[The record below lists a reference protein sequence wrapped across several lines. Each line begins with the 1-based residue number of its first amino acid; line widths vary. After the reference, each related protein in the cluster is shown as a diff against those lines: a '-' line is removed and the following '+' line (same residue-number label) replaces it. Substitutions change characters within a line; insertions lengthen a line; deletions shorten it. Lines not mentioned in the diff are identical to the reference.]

1 MNLPGE
7 AGLTWNLRQSCAP
20 PRTAKGRSRLT
31 LLNASVKTKV
41 SAAIANLCCSRTA
54 HWLENGAACP
64 EPDWRIVESKTLE
77 RRTVTFLF
85 RSLRLALQFHKLDK
99 RPPPLGS
106 NIMKF
111 DEQFFQSLLSAAFTI
126 QEYNGC
132 RELSGCTMAHTADIP
147 KPSNESPNISTQT
160 PEAIRS
166 EEFGIGRLDNHNG
179 SGYGTMEQSDQP
191 TPNVYLDLLNSI
203 GAEDA
208 EVAEKTVS
216 TTKEAAK
223 ATGPPAEH
231 PTCNLVG
238 NVLRILEAEEGGDK
252 EDGDGLSASA
262 DEKETTEIHEKDQGA
277 GQASQPSNIEVLA
290 VTVTDSQ
297 IDDHQ
302 LRLALQ
308 QVLQATRATTAAIA
322 LGNGGKLRCRDSVG
336 ESASEIRTLIDGG
349 SGFAAACASK
359 GAMQFC
365 PNTMLDSRTD
375 AQACHKLG
383 ARAVIFMPLF
393 REDQTLGLIAAF
405 SRRPYAF
412 GVRELQA
419 LQDLADEFAVNL
431 QIVAVPRSDS
441 NPLTR
446 RF

>member
-1 MNLPGE
+1 MR
-7 AGLTWNLRQSCAP
+7 AA
-20 PRTAKGRSRLT
+20 RTAKGRSRLT
-31 LLNASVKTKV
+31 FLNASVKTKI
-41 SAAIANLCCSRTA
+41 SATIANLCCSRTA

-64 EPDWRIVESKTLE
+64 EPAWRIVESKTPE

-99 RPPPLGS
+99 RPPPLGF

-126 QEYNGC
+126 QEYNGR
-132 RELSGCTMAHTADIP
+132 RELSGCNMAHTADIP
-147 KPSNESPNISTQT
+147 KPSNGGPNIGTQT
-160 PEAIRS
+160 PEAIGS
-166 EEFGIGRLDNHNG
+166 EEFGIGGLDNHNG
-179 SGYGTMEQSDQP
+179 SGYGTMEQSDQA

-216 TTKEAAK
+216 TTTEAAK
-223 ATGPPAEH
+223 ATGPSAEH
-231 PTCNLVG
+231 PGSNLVG
-238 NVLRILEAEEGGDK
+238 NILRILEAEEGRDK
-252 EDGDGLSASA
+252 GDGLSASA
-262 DEKETTEIHEKDQGA
+262 HEKETTEIHEKDQA
-277 GQASQPSNIEVLA
+277 ARQPSQPSNIEVLA
-290 VTVTDSQ
+290 VPVPDSE

-302 LRLALQ
+302 LQLALQ

-322 LGNGGKLRCRDSVG
+322 LGNGGKLRCRDSLG

-365 PNTMLDSRTD
+365 PNTTLDSRTD

-431 QIVAVPRSDS
+431 QIIAVPRSDS

>member
-1 MNLPGE
+1 MLF
-7 AGLTWNLRQSCAP
+7 
-20 PRTAKGRSRLT
+20 
-31 LLNASVKTKV
+31 
-41 SAAIANLCCSRTA
+41 ANRA
-54 HWLENGAACP
+54 WLENGAACP
-64 EPDWRIVESKTLE
+64 EPDWRIVESKTPE

-126 QEYNGC
+126 QEYNGR
-132 RELSGCTMAHTADIP
+132 RELSGCNMAHTDDIP
-147 KPSNESPNISTQT
+147 KPSNGGPNIGTQT
-160 PEAIRS
+160 PEAIGS
-166 EEFGIGRLDNHNG
+166 EEFGIGGLDNHNG

-203 GAEDA
+203 GAENA
-208 EVAEKTVS
+208 EVPEMTVG
-216 TTKEAAK
+216 TAKAGK
-223 ATGPPAEH
+223 ATGSSAEN
-231 PTCNLVG
+231 PSSKLVD

-252 EDGDGLSASA
+252 GGGDGPSASA

-277 GQASQPSNIEVLA
+277 HQASQPSNIEVLA
-290 VTVTDSQ
+290 VAVPDSQ
-297 IDDHQ
+297 VDDHQ

-322 LGNGGKLRCRDSVG
+322 LGNVGKLSCRDSLG
-336 ESASEIRTLIDGG
+336 ESASEIRTLIDSG
-349 SGFAAACASK
+349 SGFAAACAAK
-359 GAMQFC
+359 GEMQFC
-365 PNTMLDSRTD
+365 PNTTLDSRTD

-393 REDQTLGLIAAF
+393 REDQLLGLIAAF

-419 LQDLADEFAVNL
+419 LQNLADEFAVNL
-431 QIVAVPRSDS
+431 QIIAVPRSDR